1 MKKFLTLKNILV
13 CVGALFGILVFA
25 LSFADGMKGV
35 MEGDEARIPN
45 IVWGST
51 KLFITSSGQTIT
63 FSFYDG
69 FGVAN
74 SGILALPF
82 IGVLLALLSAIG
94 ACVVLFIVKDAK
106 VQKIA
111 LLVCGGLLLLGG
123 IFQFFAGAMFPGHVA
138 NKMIAKG
145 VIPESNRE
153 LVYRMFA
160 NMHANAAVYLTGVF
174 GVLGGAAIAVS
185 QFLPEKK

>member
-123 IFQFFAGAMFPGHVA
+123 VFQFFAGAMFPNQVA
-138 NKMIAKG
+138 NKMINAG

>member
-1 MKKFLTLKNILV
+1 MKKFLTIKNILV

-123 IFQFFAGAMFPGHVA
+123 VFQFFAGAMFPGHVA

>member
-35 MEGDEARIPN
+35 IDGVDGKIPN

-51 KLFITSSGQTIT
+51 KIIGSFGGHVETVP
-63 FSFYDG
+63 FYDG
-69 FGVAN
+69 FGVAS

-94 ACVVLFIVKDAK
+94 ACVVLFVVKDAK

-138 NKMIAKG
+138 NKMIANG

-174 GVLGGAAIAVS
+174 GILGGAAIAVS
-185 QFLPEKK
+185 QLLPEKK

>member
-35 MEGDEARIPN
+35 MDGADARIPN

-51 KLFITSSGQTIT
+51 KLFITYGGQTET
-63 FSFYDG
+63 FAFYDG

-123 IFQFFAGAMFPGHVA
+123 VFQFFAGAMFPGHVA
-138 NKMIAKG
+138 NKMIANG

>member
-35 MEGDEARIPN
+35 IDGIDGKIPN

-51 KLFITSSGQTIT
+51 KLIGSFGGHVETVP
-63 FSFYDG
+63 FYDG
-69 FGVAN
+69 FGVAS
-74 SGILALPF
+74 SGILVLPF

-94 ACVVLFIVKDAK
+94 ACVVLFVVKDAK

-123 IFQFFAGAMFPGHVA
+123 VFQFFAGVMFPGHVA
-138 NKMIAKG
+138 NKMIANG
-145 VIPESNRE
+145 VIPENNRE
-153 LVYRMFA
+153 LVLRMFA
-160 NMHANAAVYLTGVF
+160 DMHANAAVYLTGVF
-174 GVLGGAAIAVS
+174 GVLGGAAIAIS
-185 QFLPEKK
+185 QLLPEKK

>member
-13 CVGALFGILVFA
+13 CAGALFGILVFA

-35 MEGDEARIPN
+35 IDGVDGKIPN

-51 KLFITSSGQTIT
+51 KIIGSFGGHVETVP
-63 FSFYDG
+63 FYDG
-69 FGVAN
+69 FGVAS

-94 ACVVLFIVKDAK
+94 ACVVLFVVKDAK

-123 IFQFFAGAMFPGHVA
+123 VFQFFAGAMFPGHVA
-138 NKMIAKG
+138 NKMIANG
-145 VIPESNRE
+145 VIPENNRE
-153 LVYRMFA
+153 LVLRMFA
-160 NMHANAAVYLTGVF
+160 DMHANAAVYLTGVF

-185 QFLPEKK
+185 QLLPEKK

>member
-13 CVGALFGILVFA
+13 CVGALFGILLFA
-25 LSFADGMKGV
+25 VSFADGMKGV
-35 MEGDEARIPN
+35 IDGVDARIPN

-51 KLFITSSGQTIT
+51 KIIGSFDGHVETVP
-63 FSFYDG
+63 FYDG
-69 FGVAN
+69 FGLAN
-74 SGILALPF
+74 SGVLALPF

-94 ACVVLFIVKDAK
+94 ACVVLFLVKDAK
-106 VQKIA
+106 AQKIA

-138 NKMIAKG
+138 NKMIANG

-153 LVYRMFA
+153 LVHRMFSD
-160 NMHANAAVYLTGVF
+160 MHANAAVYLTGIF
-174 GVLGGAAIAVS
+174 GILGGAAIAVS

>member
-25 LSFADGMKGV
+25 LSFADGMNGV
-35 MEGDEARIPN
+35 IDEANAKIPN

-51 KLFITSSGQTIT
+51 KLIASLGGKTRT
-63 FSFYDG
+63 FPFYDG
-69 FGVAN
+69 FGVAS
-74 SGILALPF
+74 SGVLALPF

-94 ACVVLFIVKDAK
+94 ACAVLFLVKDAK

-123 IFQFFAGAMFPGHVA
+123 VFQFFAGAMFPNQVA
-138 NKMIAKG
+138 NKMINAG

-153 LVYRMFA
+153 LVHRMFS
-160 NMHANAAVYLTGVF
+160 NMHANAAVYLTGIF
-174 GVLGGAAIAVS
+174 GILGGAAIAVS